1 MLCSSRP
8 MQKIVQMKEPFQ
20 IDPKY
25 GGPEYETLA
34 ALGSNCG
41 IDDLK
46 AISKA
51 NEICG
56 RYSLD
61 TISTGVS
68 IAFAMECYE
77 NGLLA
82 DEDIDG
88 LKLSFG
94 NAEAMVG
101 LVEMIGQRKGF
112 GDVLAEGVRRAAERI
127 GKGSEKLAVH
137 VKGQEVPM
145 HEPRLKRSLG
155 LEYAISP
162 TGADHNHNLHDM
174 GLATGG
180 RTLDR
185 FSALGILEPIP
196 LESLGPKR

>member
-1 MLCSSRP
+1 MLVPSDE
-8 MQKIVQMKEPFQ
+8 KIVQMKEPFQ

-68 IAFAMECYE
+68 IGFAMECCE

-88 LKLSFG
+88 LKLNFG

-127 GKGSEKLAVH
+127 GKGS
-137 VKGQEVPM
+137 
-145 HEPRLKRSLG
+145 
-155 LEYAISP
+155 
-162 TGADHNHNLHDM
+162 
-174 GLATGG
+174 
-180 RTLDR
+180 
-185 FSALGILEPIP
+185 
-196 LESLGPKR
+196 